1 MITLNWFHLPC
12 SLHKIIRSITSS
24 IYQPMNARNFLYLPA
39 LIFLTIA
46 TGCHNFFG
54 RHTTANN
61 PTDGHSGYDDSTL
74 RQTQT
79 PFLLPYNRIIQ
90 PAGEVV
96 RYGSTEVENH
106 TLDVKMM
113 PGSNLLAVEDRYGVA
128 VIDPQAKTVLARWE
142 YASDTKYQGLMSTYS
157 GIQVLNEDGKTSI
170 FWSAANGD
178 SHQSYVLKAVWA
190 DHHLALADAIPFKPE
205 GDSPLALPN
214 ELAIDQEDGT
224 NYLFVVLNGNNR
236 LVKMN
241 LKTHDIQW
249 SQTTGVAPYGLVL
262 ANGKA
267 YVSNWGGALPVAG
280 DKAETAGVPYSQSFI
295 DPKTGAINNGTLSV
309 FNAKNGAL
317 ISEIKMGL
325 HPNDLVSSHD
335 GHFIYVA
342 NGNSDNL
349 TVVDATKNE
358 VVATIPVML
367 FNNKQRLIGDSPNA
381 LLLSD
386 DDRRLY
392 VANGLDNAVAVIQLN
407 GASGSVKGF
416 IPTEAYPGGLALS
429 GNTLFVTNL
438 EGEGAHVNSTTIT
451 ASPGVPKVAGG
462 AYNSHHQLA
471 TLSII
476 PVPSASELQAYTEQ
490 VKKLNLSF
498 RAEIAGLIP
507 RKGVAPQPVPER
519 IGEPSVFKHVLYIIK
534 ENRTYD
540 QVLGD
545 MPEGDG
551 NADLCIFG
559 SKVTPNEHQLARDF
573 LLLDNYYAS
582 GKCSAE
588 GHQWTDAAMVTDYVE
603 KNVRA
608 WFRSYPHVQNDAL
621 VYDQNGFIWNNA
633 ADHGKSVRIYGE
645 ACIPR
650 YAPGTTWADVYNA
663 YKNGKPLK
671 FTNSTTISRVRPM
684 LSPNYA
690 CGDDLTIPDQLRAA
704 EFIDELKGYE
714 KQSGDQLPQLMVMA
728 LPDDHTAGMRP
739 GTPTPRAEVADND
752 LAVGRII
759 EALSKSRF
767 WKNTVV
773 FVTEDDSQ
781 AGWDHVSAYRTTGF
795 VASAYSRLKQTVHV
809 NYNQTCMVRTI
820 EQILGIPPMN
830 SIDATAM
837 PMFKC
842 FNNTADFSV
851 YHAQPAQTTIDELNP
866 KLSMLKG
873 HDLYYAR
880 QSLRPEFDHIDG
892 GNDDL
897 MNRIIWYSVQKSKPY
912 PRKYAG
918 KDEGDD

>member
-1 MITLNWFHLPC
+1 MRTRKFSY
-12 SLHKIIRSITSS
+12 SLAFI
-24 IYQPMNARNFLYLPA
+24 L
-39 LIFLTIA
+39 LTTV
-46 TGCHNFFG
+46 TGCHNFLG
-54 RHTTANN
+54 GHTSAKNSA
-61 PTDGHSGYDDSTL
+61 DGHSSYDDSTL
-74 RQTQT
+74 RQTQA
-79 PFLLPYNRIIQ
+79 PILLSDNRIIQ

-96 RYGSTEVENH
+96 RYGNTSYENH
-106 TLDVKMM
+106 TLDVKIM
-113 PGSNLLAVEDRYGVA
+113 PGSDLLAVEDRYGIA
-128 VIDPQAKTVLARWE
+128 VIDPHAKKALARWE
-142 YASDTKYQGLMSTYS
+142 YPSDAKFRALMSTYS
-157 GIQVLNEDGKTSI
+157 GIQVLKEDGKTSI

-178 SHQSYVLKAVWA
+178 SHQSYVLKAVWN
-190 DHHLALADAIPFKPE
+190 DKKLALDDAISFKPE

-214 ELAIDQEDGT
+214 ELAIDEEGGI

-249 SQTTGVAPYGLVL
+249 SQPTGVAPYGIVL

-267 YVSNWGGALPVAG
+267 YVSNWGGTQAADN
-280 DKAETAGVPYSQSFI
+280 DKAETAGVPYGRSFI
-295 DPKTGAINNGTLSV
+295 DPKTGAINNGTVSV
-309 FNAKNGAL
+309 FDAKSGAPVA
-317 ISEIKMGL
+317 EIKTGL
-325 HPNDLVSSHD
+325 HPNDLVATRD

-342 NGNSDNL
+342 NGNSDN
-349 TVVDATKNE
+349 VSVIDAVQNKE
-358 VVATIPVML
+358 LGSIPVTL
-367 FNNKQRLIGDSPNA
+367 FTDQQRLIGDSPNA
-381 LLLSD
+381 LLLSAD
-386 DDRRLY
+386 EHTLY
-392 VANGLDNAVAVIQLN
+392 VANGLDNALAVIQLN
-407 GASGSVKGF
+407 GASGTVKGF
-416 IPTEAYPGGLALS
+416 IPTEAYPGGLAQN

-438 EGEGAHVNSTTIT
+438 EGEGAHVNSMSIAT
-451 ASPGVPKVAGG
+451 SKDVPDVPGG

-476 PVPSASELQAYTEQ
+476 PVPGASELLSYTEQ
-490 VKKLNLSF
+490 VKRLNLMF
-498 RAEIAGLIP
+498 RTKIARLMP
-507 RKGVAPQPVPER
+507 RKDVAPQPVPER

-545 MPEGDG
+545 MAEGDG
-551 NADLCIFG
+551 RADLCTFG
-559 SKVTPNEHQLARDF
+559 SKVTPNEHQIARDF

-645 ACIPR
+645 ACTPH
-650 YAPGTTWADVYNA
+650 YAPGTSWASIYDA
-663 YKNGKPLK
+663 YKTGTPFK
-671 FTNSTTISRVRPM
+671 FTNSSTISRVRTM
-684 LSPNYA
+684 LSSNFA
-690 CGDDLTIPDQLRAA
+690 CGGDLTIPDQLRAT
-704 EFIDELKGYE
+704 EFIDELKDYE
-714 KQSGDQLPQLMVMA
+714 KQPGDQLPQLMVMA

-739 GTPTPRAEVADND
+739 GTPTPRAQVADND

-795 VASAYSRLKQTVHV
+795 VASAYSRLKQTVHI

-830 SIDATAM
+830 AIDATAL

-842 FNNTADFSV
+842 FNSTANLAV
-851 YHAQPAQTTIDELNP
+851 YHAQANQIALDELNA
-866 KLSMLKG
+866 KLSELKG
-873 HDLYYAR
+873 RGLYYAR
-880 QSLRPEFDHIDG
+880 QSMRPEFDHIDG

-897 MNRIIWYSVQKSKPY
+897 MNRIIWYSIKRSAPY
-912 PRKYAG
+912 PKKYAG
-918 KDEGDD
+918 KDTDGDAD